1 MLRFLTR
8 GQGTAAAG
16 ALWNLAA
23 HEENKLPIAQSGVIP
38 SLIKLLSSSSVDCK
52 LNACGALQNL
62 CVHPSNKVEVATC
75 GGIQVMACCMPG
87 RRVVHVT

>member
-1 MLRFLTR
+1 MRVTLSELPV
-8 GQGTAAAG
+8 QGTAAAG

-38 SLIKLLSSSSVDCK
+38 SLIKLLAAASVDCK

-62 CVHPSNKVEVATC
+62 CVHPSNKVEVASC
-75 GGIQVMACCMPG
+75 GGIQVMKW
-87 RRVVHVT
+87 RVVSHSGM

>member
-1 MLRFLTR
+1 MRVTSSEMLE
-8 GQGTAAAG
+8 QGTAAAG

-38 SLIKLLSSSSVDCK
+38 SLITLLAAASVDCK

-62 CVHPSNKVEVATC
+62 CVHPSNKVEVASC
-75 GGIQVMACCMPG
+75 GGIQVLQW
-87 RRVVHVT
+87 RVVSRSGV